1 MRATF
6 AEAVLAADRELSVE
20 VARSRGQLA
29 EAAGLTGW
37 VAHGA
42 EDGVRHVLV
51 RQCKTGRAVATAYV
65 TPGMAAPHAVRV
77 TGQLSVLA
85 VSPDRSGLSPAS
97 VALLRLSLFRGVVG
111 IAGES
116 GLTHL
121 RAVFPPALLRLLAAT
136 GLHFQPAGPIMDLP
150 GAKQPAVAAIGP
162 MLDRL
167 RCEQPAAW
175 RYVTDGGRLWPGPG
189 RYRPWKAGLRFSMNA
204 VRPSV

>member
-1 MRATF
+1 MQATF
-6 AEAVLAADRELSVE
+6 PDAVLAAGRELSVE

-29 EAAGLTGW
+29 EVLGLTGW

-42 EDGVRHVLV
+42 EDGVRPVLV
-51 RQCKTGRAVATAYV
+51 RLCKTGRAVAAVRVTA
-65 TPGMAAPHAVRV
+65 GAAAPHAAWAAGHV
-77 TGQLSVLA
+77 SALA

-97 VALLRLSLFRGVVG
+97 AALLRLSLFRGVIGV
-111 IAGES
+111 AGEG

-121 RAVFPPALLRLLAAT
+121 RAVFPPVLLRLLAAT
-136 GLHFQPAGPIMDLP
+136 GLHFQQAGPAMDLP
-150 GAKQPAVAAIGP
+150 GAKQPVVAAIGP

-175 RYVTDGGRLWPGPG
+175 RYVTDGGRLWPGVG
-189 RYRPWKAGLRFSMNA
+189 RQRPVKAGLRFSINA